1 MLMTMVMGMSVIMG
15 VIVVMMHMIVIRM
28 IMVMMMAGLV
38 VMAWSRGSFSGWFSD
53 LYAVLRTTAT
63 AGSAHG
69 NSFFFLKYREYK
81 KGKT

>member
-1 MLMTMVMGMSVIMG
+1 MIMVMGMPVIMG
-15 VIVVMMHMIVIRM
+15 VIVVMMRMIVVVIMM

-53 LYAVLRTTAT
+53 LNAVLRTTAT
-63 AGSAHG
+63 AGSAHS